1 MHGPGS
7 PPRGRGKVDGPPAQ
21 VGRGRITPAQA
32 GRSPYF
38 LYGKKD
44 YKDHPRIGGEK
55 AELTAAVI
63 SAMGSP
69 PRRRGKALH
78 RVKNDLRY
86 GITPAWA
93 GKSTVV
99 LPTPGYLWD
108 HPRVGGEKILEPSM
122 GVGNFG
128 SPPHGRG
135 KVVRSGVHRCCRGI
149 TPAWAGKRCSS
160 GRCCMRQRDHPRV
173 GGEKTENI
181 TPSIYEQ
188 GSPPRRRGKDKA
200 EHLVQDHIGITP
212 AQAGK
217 RCYLCASTKSSWDH
231 PRVGGE
237 KAKITPRLKRCRGSP
252 PRGRGKVVR
261 PDVVAKAAGITPA
274 WAGKSCSARCRSQS
288 CGDHPRVGGEKSM
301 MQSRA
306 RASKGSPPRGRG
318 KGSGR
323 RKRRP
328 GEGITPAWAGKRARR
343 KRNERWRQD
352 HPRVGGEKLFPDG
365 RADQRPGSPPRGRG

>member
-1 MHGPGS
+1 MAGITPAWAGKRPPIKLAGDVGSGS
-7 PPRGRGKVDGPPAQ
+7 PPRRRGKVDGPPAQ

-69 PRRRGKALH
+69 PRRRGKGY
-78 RVKNDLRY
+78 REFGIDISDR
-86 GITPAWA
+86 ITPAQA
-93 GKSTVV
+93 GKSVA
-99 LPTPGYLWD
+99 PRQKRSALWD

-173 GGEKTENI
+173 GGEKARAACLA
-181 TPSIYEQ
+181 
-188 GSPPRRRGKDKA
+188 SPA
-200 EHLVQDHIGITP
+200 M
-212 AQAGK
+212 
-217 RCYLCASTKSSWDH
+217 
-231 PRVGGE
+231 
-237 KAKITPRLKRCRGSP
+237 GSP
-252 PRGRGKVVR
+252 PRGRGKVSR
-261 PDVVAKAAGITPA
+261 CFQNGGSIGITPA
-274 WAGKSCSARCRSQS
+274 WAGKSPSPDFRKSPGR
-288 CGDHPRVGGEKSM
+288 DHPRVGGEK
-301 MQSRA
+301 R
-306 RASKGSPPRGRG
+306 
-318 KGSGR
+318 
-323 RKRRP
+323 
-328 GEGITPAWAGKRARR
+328 
-343 KRNERWRQD
+343 
-352 HPRVGGEKLFPDG
+352 
-365 RADQRPGSPPRGRG
+365 

>member
-69 PRRRGKALH
+69 PRRRGKGY
-78 RVKNDLRY
+78 REFGIDISDR
-86 GITPAWA
+86 ITPAQA
-93 GKSTVV
+93 GKSVA
-99 LPTPGYLWD
+99 PRQKRSALWD
-108 HPRVGGEKILEPSM
+108 HPRVGGEKYSRPSYSRISM
-122 GVGNFG
+122 G
-128 SPPHGRG
+128 SPPRGRG
-135 KVVRSGVHRCCRGI
+135 KGNQAFSWYGSSRI

-188 GSPPRRRGKDKA
+188 GSPPRRRGK
-200 EHLVQDHIGITP
+200 VPQ
-212 AQAGK
+212 
-217 RCYLCASTKSSWDH
+217 
-231 PRVGGE
+231 
-237 KAKITPRLKRCRGSP
+237 
-252 PRGRGKVVR
+252 
-261 PDVVAKAAGITPA
+261 
-274 WAGKSCSARCRSQS
+274 RSR
-288 CGDHPRVGGEKSM
+288 DR
-301 MQSRA
+301 
-306 RASKGSPPRGRG
+306 
-318 KGSGR
+318 
-323 RKRRP
+323 
-328 GEGITPAWAGKRARR
+328 
-343 KRNERWRQD
+343 
-352 HPRVGGEKLFPDG
+352 
-365 RADQRPGSPPRGRG
+365 